1 MIRTQIQLTEDQS
14 TKLKELAAEYDV
26 STAELIRR
34 AVDQFISVANP
45 AQISDAEQRRR
56 ALEVVGKFASD
67 VHDLSINH
75 DRYLAEAYGEVE
87 PLDL

>member
-1 MIRTQIQLTEDQS
+1 MVRTQIQLTEQQS

-34 AVDQFISVANP
+34 AVDRFISTTGP
-45 AQISDAEQRRR
+45 EQISDAEQRRR
-56 ALEVVGKFASD
+56 ALEFVGKFSSGIK
-67 VHDLSINH
+67 DLSINH
-75 DRYLAEAYGEVE
+75 DLYLAEAYADVE